1 MKARQ
6 LACTSLLVAG
16 LAAGCSPSETAPAH
30 TAPGVGNLA
39 AERTSAGESAGDSAD
54 WPRRQI
60 AETMPHTMCRS
71 LDTSDPQTAPEHIIW
86 LPPTGRD
93 LVLVRNQ
100 ALEDNDSL
108 LQTLRSA
115 GQQSAFT
122 AASLWN
128 APNFT
133 YGTPSTVV
141 SDTGDRQ
148 IALEQVHTPCRSIA
162 PAEMGAL
169 GIGECLIAT
178 ITQQGTVT
186 VDRSARNYSQGCG
199 LH

>member
-1 MKARQ
+1 
-6 LACTSLLVAG
+6 
-16 LAAGCSPSETAPAH
+16 
-30 TAPGVGNLA
+30 
-39 AERTSAGESAGDSAD
+39 
-54 WPRRQI
+54 
-60 AETMPHTMCRS
+60 MCRS
-71 LDTSDPQTAPEHIIW
+71 LDTIDPQTAPEHIIW

-148 IALEQVHTPCRSIA
+148 IALEQVHTPCTSID
-162 PAEMGAL
+162 PAETGAL

-186 VDRSARNYSQGCG
+186 VDRSARSYSQGCG

>member
-30 TAPGVGNLA
+30 TAPVAGNLA
-39 AERTSAGESAGDSAD
+39 AERTPADGSASDSAD

-93 LVLVRNQ
+93 LALVRNQ

-141 SDTGDRQ
+141 SDTGDRH